1 MELAHIVD
9 DVRLGLVNDLRNVGG
24 RRLLPLEDAQD
35 VDLGRFDERSQLPEV
50 RNDQKRCWLTSVA
63 SGHAPLLTQLDSF
76 VQELAYEWTAD
87 LPMAKDSRYRALL
100 RRSWTFARC
109 MLQLSPSAAR
119 VSPSRVAISR
129 ARSSSGISEDASAT
143 SLGTRSRYR
152 RSISSRRRASA
163 RSATEPCPGMIQLTR
178 SMTSCRRLSVSRY
191 CPNRSTFSVMDG
203 VSTSDNVSATNATS
217 CSGSTSA
224 TCPSSCPET
233 STSSHGTP
241 AISPGPR
248 FIGRRSKKRDR
259 SHCGPRPYV
268 SARWRSNL
276 SSDVPM
282 RSWFALTS

>member
-1 MELAHIVD
+1 ATALVVHALVRPVAEAAHHFARDRGQRGRRELRHHDGIVVWFGLEIIDTGRGTVDLPTLLVLPDDPDQPQVMELAHIVD

-50 RNDQKRCWLTSVA
+50 RNDQKRCWLKSVA
-63 SGHAPLLTQLDSF
+63 SGHAPVLTQLDSF

-119 VSPSRVAISR
+119 VSPSRVATSR
-129 ARSSSGISEDASAT
+129 ARSSSGISEDGSAT

-178 SMTSCRRLSVSRY
+178 SMTSCRRLR
-191 CPNRSTFSVMDG
+191 
-203 VSTSDNVSATNATS
+203 
-217 CSGSTSA
+217 
-224 TCPSSCPET
+224 
-233 STSSHGTP
+233 
-241 AISPGPR
+241 
-248 FIGRRSKKRDR
+248 
-259 SHCGPRPYV
+259 
-268 SARWRSNL
+268 
-276 SSDVPM
+276 
-282 RSWFALTS
+282 